1 MPIKPDHLRRMQ
13 TEAMSRIHDA
23 TLLSAHLDQRSDSA
37 SLLRVLAFEVLL
49 KCAALASGI
58 SPNDLRKKY
67 SHSYA
72 DLWNALPREAT
83 NQILTSANDR
93 MPGHTDFS
101 DVPGLLKDFET
112 VFKKARY
119 YYEFYEDKTLSEQA
133 DVGNLWLSRGAPIDE
148 ALIRYHPYEL
158 ESLICGLN
166 SFVDVVL
173 STSVSGERA

>member
-1 MPIKPDHLRRMQ
+1 MPDHLRRMQ
-13 TEAMSRIHDA
+13 TEARSRLHDA
-23 TLLSAHLDQRSDSA
+23 ALLSAQLDQRSDSA

-58 SPNDLRKKY
+58 SPNDLKRKY

-72 DLWNALPREAT
+72 ELWGALPHETIDR
-83 NQILTSANDR
+83 ILASANER

-101 DVPGLLKDFET
+101 NLAGLLKNFET

-119 YYEFYEDKTLSEQA
+119 YYEFYEDQTLSQQTA
-133 DVGNLWLSRGAPIDE
+133 AGNQWISRGAPLEE

-158 ESLICGLN
+158 ESLVCGLN
-166 SFVDVVL
+166 SYIDDVL
-173 STSVSGERA
+173 SDSISREGV